1 METDINRNNVFIDG
15 DKATSWFI
23 INTLLTLG
31 ADNSWH
37 AAENENR
44 IKGHLYYI
52 NDNNLIDFVS
62 SDSCQGEWLRNAW
75 TEIVQEDYK
84 NYLK

>member
-1 METDINRNNVFIDG
+1 MAETDINRNKVFIDG

-37 AAENENR
+37 AAESSV
-44 IKGHLYYI
+44 KGYLYYI
-52 NDNNLIDFVS
+52 NDNNLIDCVR

-75 TEIVQEDYK
+75 TEIVQDDYK
-84 NYLK
+84 NYSK

>member
-1 METDINRNNVFIDG
+1 MKNTEIKDRKVFIDG

-37 AAENENR
+37 AAENEYH

-52 NDNNLIDFVS
+52 NDVNLIDFVS

-75 TEIVQEDYK
+75 TEIVQ
-84 NYLK
+84 